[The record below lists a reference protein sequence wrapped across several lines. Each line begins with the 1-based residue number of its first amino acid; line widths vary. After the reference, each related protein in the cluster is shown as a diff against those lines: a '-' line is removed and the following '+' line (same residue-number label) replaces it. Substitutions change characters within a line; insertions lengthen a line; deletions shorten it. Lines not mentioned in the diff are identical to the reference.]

1 MEQNTIK
8 KSVDKHLGNTHDIA
22 IRGALLNKNAL
33 AIFLNQEVKFKTNVE
48 PEEIEYINTR
58 FVTSKQK
65 GRESDVIIKLKNHKV
80 YIIIEH
86 QSKIDYSMPYRTEE
100 YTFEMLRQIVDK
112 DKMENKSYEYPSII
126 TIVLYTGL
134 KRWNA
139 KRSIEIKKCIKNFN
153 NRIGK
158 HIVLDMSYSSDNELI
173 NKDGTV
179 DKLIVLDRLTKKK
192 VVKDVNELIIRIY
205 KNLKNDEEREIIENY
220 IRSTLSELITSE
232 QLDEIIKKV
241 NKEEGGEG
249 SMLRQ
254 TIIEMIE
261 DERKEGEKKGRKEG
275 NESGISQVAINMLKQ
290 KYKKEEIKKC
300 TGLSYAKIAKLE
312 KSLQSV

>member
-1 MEQNTIK
+1 
-8 KSVDKHLGNTHDIA
+8 
-22 IRGALLNKNAL
+22 
-33 AIFLNQEVKFKTNVE
+33 
-48 PEEIEYINTR
+48 
-58 FVTSKQK
+58 
-65 GRESDVIIKLKNHKV
+65 
-80 YIIIEH
+80 
-86 QSKIDYSMPYRTEE
+86 
-100 YTFEMLRQIVDK
+100 
-112 DKMENKSYEYPSII
+112 
-126 TIVLYTGL
+126 
-134 KRWNA
+134 
-139 KRSIEIKKCIKNFN
+139 
-153 NRIGK
+153 
-158 HIVLDMSYSSDNELI
+158 MSYSSDNELI

-205 KNLKNDEEREIIENY
+205 KNIKNDEEREIIENY

-261 DERKEGEKKGRKEG
+261 DGRKEGEKKGRKEG

-300 TGLSYAKIAKLE
+300 TGLSYVKIAKLE